1 MGSSPTTHSLTL
13 YNGRLSTPTPAPPAE
28 IATDSNQDNTNL
40 MEANRMKLQIGDTIL
55 SATLAENSSV
65 DALKAA
71 LGDGPIT
78 IKMRDYGSME
88 KVGPLGMD

>member
-13 YNGRLSTPTPAPPAE
+13 YNGWLSTPTPAPPAE

-55 SATLAENSSV
+55 SATLAENSSA

-78 IKMRDYGSME
+78 INMRDYGSME

>member
-1 MGSSPTTHSLTL
+1 MGSFPGTDPVTL

-40 MEANRMKLQIGDTIL
+40 MDANRMKLQIGDTIL
-55 SATLAENSSV
+55 SATLAENSSA

-78 IKMRDYGSME
+78 INMRDYGSME